1 MSFGQFQ
8 PSLRA
13 CFLAITACLPVVLL
27 TDELWASS
35 GNRCVFVDVVDWESQ
50 KQQWRGREVVGF
62 ASWCSSCKH
71 KIQSTKAEP
80 SKYIFFSVFEDP
92 EQSAEALG
100 RLGLAS
106 PCIYGDKL
114 GRKLGIK
121 SLPWSGQL

>member
-1 MSFGQFQ
+1 MRVLLLTISLCVPFTL
-8 PSLRA
+8 PPNELRA
-13 CFLAITACLPVVLL
+13 
-27 TDELWASS
+27 SS
-35 GNRCVFVDVVDWESQ
+35 SSRCAFVDVVDWETQ
-50 KQQWRGREVVGF
+50 KQQWKGREIIGF

-92 EQSAEALG
+92 EQSGEALT

-114 GRKLGIK
+114 GRTLGIK